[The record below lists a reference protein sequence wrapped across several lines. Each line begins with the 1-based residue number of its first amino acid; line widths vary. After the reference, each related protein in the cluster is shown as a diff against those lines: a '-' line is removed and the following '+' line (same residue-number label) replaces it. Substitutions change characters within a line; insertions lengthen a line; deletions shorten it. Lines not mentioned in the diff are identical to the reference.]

1 MSSPSTLK
9 IGAVVRC
16 DGDDVDSLVS
26 EFARSLIERGWRV
39 RGLLQEMQQEVDGC
53 VVSLHDLDSGQTR
66 RITQSLGTHSTSCC
80 VDPKAIADVSAVLR
94 KIIAEGADL
103 AIFNRFSKLE
113 ADGSGF
119 HSEMLALMAEGIP
132 SLTIV
137 PEKHFAAWQEFTGG
151 LASEL
156 IATRESLESWF
167 AASALASGKK

>member
-9 IGAVVRC
+9 IGAVVRR
-16 DGDDVDSLVS
+16 DGVDVDALVS
-26 EFARSLIERGWRV
+26 EFAKSLSERGWRV
-39 RGLLQEMQQEVDGC
+39 RGLVQEMQQEADGC
-53 VVSLHDLDSGQTR
+53 VVSLHDLDSGQIR
-66 RITQSLGTHSTSCC
+66 RITQSLGAHSTSCC
-80 VDPKAIADVSAVLR
+80 VDPNAIADASAVLR

-119 HSEMLALMAEGIP
+119 QAEMLALMAEGIP

-137 PEKHFAAWQEFTGG
+137 PEKHLAAWREFTGG

-156 IATRESLESWF
+156 PASREALERWF
-167 AASALASGKK
+167 FAVDLQV